1 MKLKLLILL
10 PLLWTDTLSAQ
21 LTITQGAQFS
31 IFGNMQLILQN
42 TDLINN
48 GNFATGNS
56 MISFTGDVSS
66 FISGSQPTQFFDL
79 AISKTNNASVILQQ
93 PIGVT
98 ERVLFSSG
106 FLDLNTFNTD
116 LGTTGRLDGE
126 KETSRVIGS
135 NGGRVLFATTLNA
148 PAGAN
153 PGNLGAII
161 SSTQNM
167 GAVVIQRGHEAQLN
181 GVGLASSIL
190 RYYDILP
197 ASNTNLDATLR
208 VNYFDGEL
216 NNINE
221 NSLVLFK
228 TEDGVNWSNQQ
239 FTSKDAN
246 TNFVEK
252 TGIGSFSRWTLSND
266 NNALPVRFIL
276 FNVKCEDD
284 EVLITWKTAQEQNS
298 SHFNIEKSRDG
309 IRWTVIGNVPA
320 ARNSSTE
327 RSYSFTDNEPLQQ
340 AYYRIAQYDLDASV
354 QYTNVI
360 RSSCIIA
367 DKFTLWPN
375 PTHGA
380 VFINIV
386 TRSESQVV
394 IEIFDSKGALVKVQR
409 ARILPGSNQIKTN
422 MESLASGVYS
432 LQVIWNNG
440 DQMKKTIKV
449 IKQ

>member
-1 MKLKLLILL
+1 MRYYLLLLILL
-10 PLLWTDTLSAQ
+10 STYRLPAQ
-21 LTITQGAQFS
+21 LTISPASQFAAA
-31 IFGNMQLILQN
+31 GNVQLTLQN

-56 MISFTGDVSS
+56 MISFTGNVSS
-66 FISGSQPTQFFDL
+66 FIRGSQPTRFFEVT
-79 AISKTNNASVILQQ
+79 ISKMSNTSVILQQ

-98 ERVLFSSG
+98 ERVLFTSG
-106 FLDLNTFNTD
+106 FLDLNSFNTD
-116 LGTTGRLDGE
+116 LATTGRLDGE
-126 KETSRVIGS
+126 KESSRVTGS
-135 NGGRVLFATTLNA
+135 IGGRVLFATTLNA

-167 GAVVIQRGHEAQLN
+167 GNVIIQRGHEAQVN

-190 RYYDILP
+190 RYYDIVS
-197 ASNTNLDATLR
+197 AGNTNLDATLR
-208 VNYFDGEL
+208 VNYFDEEL

-228 TEDGVNWSNQQ
+228 TDDGVNWSNQQ

-284 EVLITWKTAQEQNS
+284 EVLVTWKTAQEQNS
-298 SHFNIEKSRDG
+298 SHFNIEKSTDG
-309 IRWTVIGNVPA
+309 IRWTVIGNLPA

-354 QYTNVI
+354 QYTSVI
-360 RSSCIIA
+360 RSSCTIA

-386 TRSESQVV
+386 TRNESQVA
-394 IEIFDSKGALVKVQR
+394 IEIFDSKGALVKVQK
-409 ARILPGSNQIKTN
+409 ARVFPGSNQIKTN

-440 DQMKKTIKV
+440 HQMKKTVKV